1 MKALD
6 YLLCLGFAV
15 ALPVGQL
22 LFKWAAL
29 YQAQLTGPMPW
40 KLLKNAP
47 LIGAFGWYGLTA
59 LVWFY
64 ILTRTPLS
72 TAYAFSILGSALVP
86 LMAWVIFKEPA
97 SWKFAV
103 GYGLMLAGF
112 LVILQAKPAG

>member
-6 YLLCLGFAV
+6 YLLCAGFAV
-15 ALPVGQL
+15 ALPIGQL

-29 YQAQLTGPMPW
+29 YQAQIAGPMPW
-40 KLLKNAP
+40 KLLKNVP
-47 LIGAFGWYGLTA
+47 LMGAFGWYGLTA

-112 LVILQAKPAG
+112 LVILQAKPS

>member
-1 MKALD
+1 MKPLD
-6 YLLCLGFAV
+6 YVLCLGFAI

-29 YQAQLTGPMPW
+29 YQAHLTGPMPW

-64 ILTRTPLS
+64 ILSRTPLS

-103 GYGLMLAGF
+103 GYGLMLVGF

>member
-1 MKALD
+1 M
-6 YLLCLGFAV
+6 
-15 ALPVGQL
+15 
-22 LFKWAAL
+22 
-29 YQAQLTGPMPW
+29 
-40 KLLKNAP
+40 
-47 LIGAFGWYGLTA
+47 GAFGWYGLTA

-86 LMAWVIFKEPA
+86 VMAWVIFKEPA

-112 LVILQAKPAG
+112 LVILQAKPS